1 MTNDDFK
8 ADLIVFAGYVEE
20 HRAQGILVDV
30 SRFRHAMGPSTQ
42 E

>member
-8 ADLIVFAGYVEE
+8 ADLMVFAGYVEE
-20 HRAQGILVDV
+20 HRAQGLVDV